1 MHSNVMRGQV
11 GGNKFKVWEGIEKM
25 RIFTIAAAIIAIAT
39 IYIGRRLTKTDTIK
53 TDSIKIT
60 VFGLIAGA
68 AIAFALFYISR

>member
-1 MHSNVMRGQV
+1 
-11 GGNKFKVWEGIEKM
+11 M